1 MYARPRH
8 RFRGA
13 DCDSAVSLDDPTY
26 LAEKVFFFFFF
37 FFFQTARVSRYRS
50 ALAEVRQPEA
60 RAQRVPRRRG

>member
-37 FFFQTARVSRYRS
+37 FFFFKPPEYRDIGR
-50 ALAEVRQPEA
+50 LCRK
-60 RAQRVPRRRG
+60 